1 MANWNEI
8 KTKIEKTTG
17 TVVAK
22 TSEIADIA
30 AKHVRLKAMDAKL
43 SGKYEDLGRYYYKQL
58 KNGQSEEE
66 KITKLVADIEK
77 LIADRKALREEI
89 EADKQRRAE
98 EKKAREEAKAAED
111 AQKDNQDTTEN

>member
-1 MANWNEI
+1 MANWSEI
-8 KTKIEKTTG
+8 KGKIGKTTDK
-17 TVVAK
+17 VVAK
-22 TSEIADIA
+22 TSEVADIA
-30 AKHVRLKAMDAKL
+30 AKHVKLKTIDGKL

-66 KITKLVADIEK
+66 KINKLVDNIEK

-98 EKKAREEAKAAED
+98 QKREKAEQNTTEDAAAEEAEK
-111 AQKDNQDTTEN
+111 

>member
-1 MANWNEI
+1 MANWSEI
-8 KTKIEKTTG
+8 KSKIEKTTDK
-17 TVVAK
+17 VVAK
-22 TSEIADIA
+22 TSEVADIA
-30 AKHVRLKAMDAKL
+30 AKHVRLKAMDGKL

-66 KITKLVADIEK
+66 KMSKLVGDIEK

-98 EKKAREEAKAAED
+98 EKKAREEAKASQETEDSTAE
-111 AQKDNQDTTEN
+111 